1 MELILLGFLGMNSET
16 TDALLDVL
24 ANLLGGYRDLLV
36 KITAA
41 ENTLLK
47 NSSDQLRQYEQEIAF
62 AKAQIDTTTQMLALE
77 RFRRALHD
85 S

>member
-1 MELILLGFLGMNSET
+1 MNSET

-36 KITAA
+36 KLTAA

-62 AKAQIDTTTQMLALE
+62 AKAQIDTKPQVLALE
-77 RFRRALHD
+77 KLRRALHE